1 VPVPGLF
8 DSDIEAAVARDE
20 FLIRCQLSPPTP
32 HPSCSSATISSKLL
46 AGSAK

>member
-20 FLIRCQLSPPTP
+20 FLIRCQLSPPP
-32 HPSCSSATISSKLL
+32 LL
-46 AGSAK
+46 LVRNHFL